1 MLYVRKPSI
10 AKKDAVPQ
18 KFWQAKC
25 QTSCRKLTGEKTLFA
40 MVWEGTGQKDLRE
53 EAQSEGKKTAMR
65 VGRRRTEKRI
75 LGIKTMQK

>member
-1 MLYVRKPSI
+1 
-10 AKKDAVPQ
+10 
-18 KFWQAKC
+18 
-25 QTSCRKLTGEKTLFA
+25 